1 MNTDFFIFYMKVS
14 LLITI
19 AVIAV
24 PFLVVGIR
32 GFKTQRPFLISLRWV
47 SRTALVFSVSLF
59 LAAVILCFPLFNS
72 PPKFIQKPTCPPFI
86 RLRPSDKRV

>member
-1 MNTDFFIFYMKVS
+1 MKVS

-59 LAAVILCFPLFNS
+59 LAAVMPLYCVFPYLIPLRVYPEAYLPSFY
-72 PPKFIQKPTCPPFI
+72 PPAAF
-86 RLRPSDKRV
+86 

>member
-32 GFKTQRPFLISLRWV
+32 GFKTQRPFLISLR
-47 SRTALVFSVSLF
+47 
-59 LAAVILCFPLFNS
+59 
-72 PPKFIQKPTCPPFI
+72 
-86 RLRPSDKRV
+86 